1 MELYEQLLKLV
12 AKEDAVKRNE
22 LLRKHTTLKIGG
34 PADCLVTP
42 ASVSEI
48 KKILELCNKEGA
60 SVFIMGRGSNLLVG
74 DGGYRGVVIKFS
86 NEFSDFY
93 IKEPENNGKNGFMS
107 VWAEAGISLSRLA
120 VEAAKAGLTGFECES
135 GIPGSLGG
143 AVAMN
148 AGAYGGEIKDC
159 LDWVELLT
167 PELSVIRRSREEMEM
182 SYRSSYVLNNPGTI
196 VLSAHFTLPKG
207 NREDIYAKM
216 EELNQ
221 RRKEKQPLEFPSA
234 GSTFKRP
241 EGYFAG
247 KLIEDSGLKG
257 YTVGSIQVSE
267 KHCGFVINR
276 DNGTARDMRKL
287 MEDVDNIVFD
297 KFGVHLEPEVR
308 MVGEFT

>member
-22 LLRKHTTLKIGG
+22 LLKKHTTLKIGG

-48 KKILELCNKEGA
+48 KKILEICHKEGEP
-60 SVFIMGRGSNLLVG
+60 VFVMGRGSNLLAG

-93 IKEPENNGKNGFMS
+93 IKEPEKDGKDGFMS
-107 VWAEAGISLSRLA
+107 VWAQAGISLSRLA

-167 PELSVIRRSREEMEM
+167 PELSVIRRSGEEMEM

-196 VLSAHFTLPKG
+196 VLSAHFTLQKG

-287 MEDVDNIVFD
+287 MEDVDRIVFD
-297 KFGVHLEPEVR
+297 KFGIHLEPEVR
-308 MVGEFT
+308 MIGEFT